1 MHVYTAI
8 VFQCILI
15 WSLSRGT
22 YVFISS
28 ETCGSSFYIDPDE
41 SLDVVYEGGSVST
54 DDEDGCYVQLNN
66 KHSPQKTI
74 CFDEVSMD
82 IDSCLTTVLVIP
94 SPVSTDPVKSWSCLD
109 MAGSGWCGE
118 RGTADLFVK
127 VTTTQTYPRAYVD
140 LRVYLR
146 TSPNDTSDTLTPDKS
161 ESGSNHAPTIWI
173 VGVIVALM
181 LLVVGCGIFQTVKR
195 RRELP
200 TQVTI
205 TYPSQSQT
213 AAGPRNPQ
221 CAQPSAVQ
229 YSGNTNYNL
238 VPNAYPQT
246 VHVNSYTPHMP
257 PGIPHMQSA
266 SPHMSRDSPHTP
278 LVSPSAPPI
287 DLYARTMQPQH
298 FDESAPP
305 SYEQCMKNAKMS

>member
-1 MHVYTAI
+1 
-8 VFQCILI
+8 
-15 WSLSRGT
+15 GT

-82 IDSCLTTVLVIP
+82 IDILELLRYGWLGLVRR
-94 SPVSTDPVKSWSCLD
+94 
-109 MAGSGWCGE
+109 E
-118 RGTADLFVK
+118 RDSRFICET
-127 VTTTQTYPRAYVD
+127 
-140 LRVYLR
+140 
-146 TSPNDTSDTLTPDKS
+146 PNDTSGTLTPDKS

-173 VGVIVALM
+173 V
-181 LLVVGCGIFQTVKR
+181 
-195 RRELP
+195 
-200 TQVTI
+200 
-205 TYPSQSQT
+205 
-213 AAGPRNPQ
+213 GPRNPQ

-246 VHVNSYTPHMP
+246 VHVNSYTSHMP
-257 PGIPHMQSA
+257 PSIPHMQSA
-266 SPHMSRDSPHTP
+266 SLHMSRDSPHTP

-305 SYEQCMKNAKMS
+305 TYEQCMKNAKMS